1 MSFRRLLACLLVLC
15 SLKLASALADE
26 ATVTNFVKQYCMD
39 CHSGSSAES
48 GIALDQ
54 LLAPSKDNS
63 ELWQEVARQVVSANM
78 PTADAK
84 QPDNNESQRFVEEL
98 RAELEELGQ
107 PLEIDYQQ
115 HQPAYANLL
124 NHERLFDRELAAE
137 QGPAAS
143 PPRLWRLHPEAYED
157 YLTGFRQLNKGGPLS
172 KPFLVGDGKGVIS
185 NYAGLY
191 AADSA
196 TLGQLMLNCKQIAQ
210 LQTSGFRKLEMDRKV
225 KKEVERVYQ
234 QAPESF
240 KAIMES
246 EAVPGQEQI
255 EAAVRE
261 EFDIVLR
268 REPTSDELAKFGALL
283 KDSIEIGGNA
293 NGLRT
298 MAMAIML
305 RPEAIYRMEVG
316 LGEKDEQGR
325 RMLSP
330 YELAHAI
337 AYALTDEGPDQLRFG
352 PSKER
357 DRSRRPT
364 GATLL
369 EIADSGELETREDV
383 RRVVEQIWDAKHVEK
398 PRVLRFFREFFGYH
412 AVETVF
418 KGDRAG
424 KEFNTKILVK
434 DADMLVLHL
443 VEQDRE
449 VLKQLLTTEKY
460 FVQWPGSLSEY
471 ERRIK
476 YITDRIKPGNTK
488 DRNYK
493 YFIEWV
499 GKGGSPIPQA
509 NPTWRKTVQFYN
521 LDEKTWD
528 YPTEQPF
535 QMPENQRVGMLTHPA
550 WLGAWSGNFEND
562 PIRRGKWI
570 REHLLAGSI
579 PDIPI
584 TVNAAVPE
592 DHHKTLRERLAVTRE
607 EYCWQ
612 CHRKMEPLG
621 LPFESYDDFGQF
633 RELEG
638 LGATKALQ
646 KPKSTK
652 PTQTDGGVIA
662 AGDSE
667 LEGPVKDARELM
679 HRLADAPRVR
689 QSFVRHAFR
698 FWMGRNET
706 LQDSSILIAAYDAYE
721 ETDGSFRALV
731 ISLLTSD
738 SFLYRR

>member
-1 MSFRRLLACLLVLC
+1 MPLRSSLAYFLVLC
-15 SLKLASALADE
+15 TLRLSGALAEE
-26 ATVTNFVKQYCMD
+26 ATVTKFVKLYCID
-39 CHSGSSAES
+39 CHLGSSAEA
-48 GIALDQ
+48 GVALDE
-54 LLAPSKDNS
+54 LLAPSKDNT

-78 PTADAK
+78 PTVDAE
-84 QPDNNESQRFVEEL
+84 QPDIDESRRFIEEL
-98 RAELEELGQ
+98 RSELAKLGQ
-107 PLEIDYQQ
+107 PLEIDYQR
-115 HQPAYANLL
+115 HQPSYANLL
-124 NHERLFDRELAAE
+124 NHDRLFDRKLAAE
-137 QGPAAS
+137 QEPAAS

-185 NYAGLY
+185 NYAGLH
-191 AADSA
+191 AVDSA

-210 LQTSGFRKLEMDRKV
+210 LQTSGFSKLEMDRKA

-246 EAVPGQEQI
+246 DAVPSQEQI
-255 EAAVRE
+255 DAAVRE

-268 REPTSDELAKFGALL
+268 REPTNEELAKFGALL
-283 KDSIEIGGNA
+283 QDSIEIGGNA

-352 PSKER
+352 PPKER
-357 DRSRRPT
+357 DRSQRPT
-364 GATLL
+364 GPTLL
-369 EIADSGELETREDV
+369 EIAEAGELETREDV
-383 RRVVEQIWDAKHVEK
+383 RRVVQQLWDAKHVEK

-434 DADMLVLHL
+434 DADMLVMHL

-449 VLKQLLTTEKY
+449 VLKQLLTTEKF

-476 YITDRIKPGNTK
+476 YITDRIKPDNTK

-528 YPTEQPF
+528 YPKEQPF

-592 DHHKTLRERLAVTRE
+592 DHHKTLRERLSVTRE

-621 LPFESYDDFGQF
+621 LPFESYDDFGQY

-646 KPKSTK
+646 KPKNTR

-667 LEGPVKDARELM
+667 LEGPVKDVRELM
-679 HRLADAPRVR
+679 YRLANAARVR

-706 LQDSSILIAAYDAYE
+706 LQDSSILIEADDAYE

-738 SFLYRR
+738 AFLYRR